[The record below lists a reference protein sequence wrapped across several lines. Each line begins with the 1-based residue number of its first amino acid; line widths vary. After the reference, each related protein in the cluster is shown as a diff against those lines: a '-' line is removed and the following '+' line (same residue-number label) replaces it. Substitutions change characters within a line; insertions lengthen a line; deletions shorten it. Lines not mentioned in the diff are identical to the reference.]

1 MQAVTQTQ
9 FPKKKEL
16 VINRYSQEY
25 QWIRLAESY
34 LVGGHHLPIATVDVA
49 LLQKRRDIDNNDRAF
64 MRVVIHPY
72 NGRGTL
78 RLRFYMPSYAA
89 AINWVEKRLPELLR
103 DNGYSP
109 IQFPAALKVVEN
121 EADEEE
127 AA

>member
-1 MQAVTQTQ
+1 MLAVTQTQ
-9 FPKKKEL
+9 FPKKKNL
-16 VINRYSQEY
+16 IINRYSTEY
-25 QWIRLAESY
+25 QWTRLAESY

-64 MRVVIHPY
+64 MRVVVHPF

-89 AINWVEKRLPELLR
+89 AINWVERRLPDLLK
-103 DNGYSP
+103 DNGYTP
-109 IQFPAALKVVEN
+109 LQLPAALKIE
-121 EADEEE
+121 DKEE